1 VDDEYPYFLN
11 SGEWGLEVHSDAADI
26 IIPMSY
32 GVFTI
37 PGGTTCES
45 AEPYVR
51 RDTVRGNFYGRED
64 TYLLS
69 GKSATYKNV
78 QEALI
83 DAF

>member
-1 VDDEYPYFLN
+1 VEDDYPYFL
-11 SGEWGLEVHSDAADI
+11 SSEKWGLEVHLNAVHI

-37 PGGTTCES
+37 PGGETSES
-45 AEPYVR
+45 SKSKLRCDAAR
-51 RDTVRGNFYGRED
+51 RNFYGRED